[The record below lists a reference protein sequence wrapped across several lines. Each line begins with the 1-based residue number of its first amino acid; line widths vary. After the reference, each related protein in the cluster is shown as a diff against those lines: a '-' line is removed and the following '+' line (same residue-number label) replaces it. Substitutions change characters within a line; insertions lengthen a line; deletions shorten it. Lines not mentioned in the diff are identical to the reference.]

1 MYSPDVN
8 DVRVLFKHMLQS
20 RLSSTAFDYYLTNT
34 TVSHTL
40 DAVAFNKLI
49 ALASR
54 HAKRQPLCLS
64 EEECVLIQQQLI
76 GWDLSRW
83 NLLELLRVALILAQ
97 PNLSSP
103 AFATIFRDAF
113 QFADEGELCAFY
125 KAIPLLPEPERF
137 NWHMKE
143 ACRSNMRSLF
153 CAAACDN
160 PFPFQHFDDI
170 AWNQLVMKAI
180 FIEVPLA
187 QVYGLQQRL
196 SPTLAG
202 MTQDFIAERTSAGRS
217 IPKDTELLL
226 PRITSITANA
236 N

>member
-1 MYSPDVN
+1 MFIPEVN
-8 DVRVLFKHMLQS
+8 ESRALFNHLLLT
-20 RLSSTAFDYYLTNT
+20 RLSSSAFAFYEAACAQPCE
-34 TVSHTL
+34 L
-40 DAVAFNKLI
+40 DSKAFNKLI

-54 HAKRQPLCLS
+54 HAKRQLLCLS
-64 EEECVLIQQQLI
+64 EAENALVQKQLP

-97 PNLSSP
+97 PNLTLP
-103 AFATIFRDAF
+103 EFAKMFSDAF

-125 KAIPLLPEPERF
+125 KAIPLLPAPERF
-137 NWHMKE
+137 SWHMKE

-160 PFPFQHFDDI
+160 PFPFHHFDDI

-187 QVYGLQQRL
+187 QIFGVERRR
-196 SPTLAG
+196 SEKLAA
-202 MTQDFIAERTSAGRS
+202 MTCDFIAERTSAGRH

-226 PRITSITANA
+226 LPTTASA
-236 N
+236 I

>member
-8 DVRVLFKHMLQS
+8 DVGALFKNMLQS
-20 RLSSTAFDYYLTNT
+20 RLLPTAFNYYLASTA
-34 TVSHTL
+34 SPQTL
-40 DAVAFNKLI
+40 SAAAFNKLI
-49 ALASR
+49 AIASR
-54 HAKRQPLCLS
+54 HAKRQSLCLS
-64 EEECVLIQQQLI
+64 AEETVLIQQQLP
-76 GWDLSRW
+76 GWDLSCW

-103 AFATIFRDAF
+103 EFASIFQDAF

-137 NWHMKE
+137 SWHMKE

-160 PFPFQHFDDI
+160 PFPFHCFDDI

-187 QVYGLQQRL
+187 QVYGVQQRL
-196 SPTLAG
+196 SQKLAA

-226 PRITSITANA
+226 LPSTASA
-236 N
+236 V

>member
-1 MYSPDVN
+1 MYSPDVT
-8 DVRVLFKHMLQS
+8 DVRALLKNMLQS
-20 RLSSTAFDYYLTNT
+20 RLSSIALDFYLASTVTPQILNAT
-34 TVSHTL
+34 T
-40 DAVAFNKLI
+40 FNKII
-49 ALASR
+49 AIASR

-64 EEECVLIQQQLI
+64 EEEAVHIQQQLP

-103 AFATIFRDAF
+103 EFASIFQNAF

-125 KAIPLLPEPERF
+125 KAIPLLPVPERF
-137 NWHMKE
+137 SWHMKE

-160 PFPFQHFDDI
+160 PFPLHHFDDI

-187 QVYGLQQRL
+187 QIYGVEQRL
-196 SPTLAG
+196 SEKLAA
-202 MTQDFIAERTSAGRS
+202 MTHDFIAERTSAGRS

-226 PRITSITANA
+226 LPSTASA
-236 N
+236 I

>member
-8 DVRVLFKHMLQS
+8 DVRVLFKNMLQS
-20 RLSSTAFDYYLTNT
+20 RLSSIAFDYYLANT
-34 TVSHTL
+34 VAPQALS
-40 DAVAFNKLI
+40 ASAFNKLI
-49 ALASR
+49 AIASR

-64 EEECVLIQQQLI
+64 EEEHVLIQQQLTR
-76 GWDLSRW
+76 WDLSRW

-103 AFATIFRDAF
+103 AFAKIFSGAF

-137 NWHMKE
+137 NWQMKE

-180 FIEVPLA
+180 FIEVPLV

-196 SPTLAG
+196 SPTLAA
-202 MTQDFIAERTSAGRS
+202 MTRDFIAERTSAGRS

-226 PRITSITANA
+226 PSTTLITANA

>member
-1 MYSPDVN
+1 MYSPDVT
-8 DVRVLFKHMLQS
+8 DVRALLKNMLQS
-20 RLSSTAFDYYLTNT
+20 RLSSIALDFYLASTVTPQILNAT
-34 TVSHTL
+34 T
-40 DAVAFNKLI
+40 FNKII
-49 ALASR
+49 AIASR

-64 EEECVLIQQQLI
+64 EEEAVHVQQQLP

-103 AFATIFRDAF
+103 EFASIFQDAF

-125 KAIPLLPEPERF
+125 KAIPLLPAPERF
-137 NWHMKE
+137 SWHMKE

-160 PFPFQHFDDI
+160 PFPLHHFDEI

-187 QVYGLQQRL
+187 QIYGVEQRL
-196 SPTLAG
+196 SEKLAA
-202 MTQDFIAERTSAGRS
+202 MTRDFIAERTSAGRS

-226 PRITSITANA
+226 LPSTASA
-236 N
+236 I

>member
-1 MYSPDVN
+1 MNNPDANAVSAP
-8 DVRVLFKHMLQS
+8 FEKILQP
-20 RLSSTAFDYYLTNT
+20 RLSDSAFDYYRAHT
-34 TVSHTL
+34 TDSLPL
-40 DAVAFNKLI
+40 DAAAFNKVI
-49 ALASR
+49 AMASR

-64 EEECVLIQQQLI
+64 NDEQTLIQQQLP
-76 GWDLSRW
+76 GWELSRW
-83 NLLELLRVALILAQ
+83 NLLETLRVALILAQ

-103 AFATIFRDAF
+103 EFTKVFSDAF

-137 NWHMKE
+137 SWHMKE

-160 PFPFQHFDDI
+160 PFPFHHFDEI

-187 QVYGLQQRL
+187 QVYGVQQRL
-196 SPTLAG
+196 SQKLSA

-226 PRITSITANA
+226 LHATSISANA